1 MKKEINYF
9 DLNTREKRIYRAR
22 KKLSDEFFLDF
33 FEVMRDYQDT
43 LAMKFIIESLDE
55 GESLDEIFYTGG
67 DFGYN
72 LSTRDEDEVENSIVI
87 EFGCQA
93 GPLAGDGN
101 WYLINFDDDGSYII
115 DIGSGWIS

>member
-1 MKKEINYF
+1 MEKKPNYF

-22 KKLSDEFFLDF
+22 KKLGDEFFLDF

-43 LAMKFIIESLDE
+43 LAMKFVIEGIDE

-67 DFGYN
+67 EFGYN
-72 LSTRDEDEVENSIVI
+72 LSTRDEEENSIVI
-87 EFGCQA
+87 DFGCQA

-101 WYLINFDDDGSYII
+101 WYFIQFEEDGSYVI
-115 DIGSGWIS
+115 DFGGGWIS